1 MSETQK
7 DVVEYTICA
16 ILVGLYLLIQR
27 NMILGL
33 I

>member
-7 DVVEYTICA
+7 DIVEYTVCT
-16 ILVGLYLLIQR
+16 ILCVLYLLVQR

>member
-7 DVVEYTICA
+7 DIVQYIVCA
-16 ILVGLYLLIQR
+16 IFCVLYLLVQR